1 MNQPITII
9 TGAGSGVGRSL
20 AIALAAQGHHIALAG
35 RTRSKLEE
43 TASQCSASP
52 GLMIHPTDL
61 RDEPSAALL
70 VMESSALF
78 DAAYAKKP
86 ANGSVVPIVDTLTM
100 RPDFWVLK

>member
-43 TASQCSASP
+43 TA
-52 GLMIHPTDL
+52 L
-61 RDEPSAALL
+61 RLH
-70 VMESSALF
+70 
-78 DAAYAKKP
+78 AY
-86 ANGSVVPIVDTLTM
+86 M
-100 RPDFWVLK
+100 HVLGIRE

>member
-20 AIALAAQGHHIALAG
+20 AITLAAQGHHIALAG

-61 RDEPSAALL
+61 RDEPSAATL
-70 VMESSALF
+70 VDDVIAG
-78 DAAYAKKP
+78 DA
-86 ANGSVVPIVDTLTM
+86 STILSIVQASHHSHRSTERLMTFFATHS
-100 RPDFWVLK
+100 P